1 MNHFPIDR
9 TDIHMAIAKRFAS
22 SRFSKMTQDD
32 IETPEISYGTSI
44 PYFIA
49 DCDRSKALSEAT

>member
-1 MNHFPIDR
+1 
-9 TDIHMAIAKRFAS
+9 MAIAKRFAS

-44 PYFIA
+44 PHVVA
-49 DCDRSKALSEAT
+49 DCDRSKAITEAA